1 MSRAVVIIP
10 AHNEAPRIAS
20 VIRSALGS
28 TQVARVLV
36 VDDGSADDTESVA
49 KHAGAEVLRL
59 VPNRGKGQ
67 AMLAGVRAT
76 QEPIVLFLDADLT
89 GLTPGYVERLIR
101 PVASGLCVMAVG
113 LSEKEHVWAGLQ
125 EALPRISGQR
135 AVLRAVL
142 QQVPESFWD
151 GFRIEV
157 GINRIAN
164 KFGRT
169 CDVTL
174 FGVGAT
180 PKWNKGNV
188 GQGILNSVRMIR
200 EVIVAA
206 AEAERL

>member
-1 MSRAVVIIP
+1 MPSAVVIIP
-10 AHNEAPRIAS
+10 AHNEAPRIAN
-20 VIRSALGS
+20 VIRSALDA
-28 TQVARVLV
+28 TQVVRVLV
-36 VDDGSADDTESVA
+36 VDDGSTDGTESA
-49 KHAGAEVLRL
+49 ARQAGAEVLRL

-76 QEPIVLFLDADLT
+76 HEPIVLFLDADLT

-101 PVASGLCVMAVG
+101 PVASGSCVMAVG
-113 LSEKEHVWAGLQ
+113 LSEKEHIWAGLQ

-142 QQVPESFWD
+142 QQVPESFWH

-157 GINRIAN
+157 GINRIAD

-180 PKWNKGNV
+180 PKWSKGNV
-188 GQGILNSVRMIR
+188 GLGLLNSVRMLR
-200 EVIVAA
+200 DVIVAA